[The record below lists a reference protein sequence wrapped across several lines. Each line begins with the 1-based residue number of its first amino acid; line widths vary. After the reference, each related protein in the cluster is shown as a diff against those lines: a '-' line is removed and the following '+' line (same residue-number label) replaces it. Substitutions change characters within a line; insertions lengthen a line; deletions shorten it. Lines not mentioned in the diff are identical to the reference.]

1 LASFSDFSSVIKLI
15 NVRAVR
21 RSETLQGGNMFEF
34 DENIDQSARIKVI
47 GVGGGG
53 GNAINTMIKTGI
65 DGVEF
70 IVANTDAQA
79 LRANTASLKI
89 QLGAKLTK
97 GLGAGA
103 NPEVGKEAAL
113 EDRDRI
119 ASILN
124 GADMVFVAVGL
135 GGGTGTGAAPVIAQ
149 AAREVGALTV
159 GVVTKPFSREGKLRM
174 QKAEDGVIALKEVVD
189 CLLVIP
195 NDRLIGLAGK
205 SMSVV
210 DAFRPADDVL
220 RQAVQGISDLI
231 TTQGMINVDFADV
244 KAVMS
249 DRGMAMMGI
258 GMAEGEK
265 RATEAAMQAISS
277 PLLEEI
283 DISGAKGVLVNI
295 CGSSSMTMDDFDE
308 VSRIIHEKVHED
320 ANIIVGLV
328 INEEMGQK
336 IKVTA
341 IATGFGSSFSKNKS
355 NEDQLKTRHN
365 INIVPPVV
373 THTNREIPT
382 FIRLEKQKSL
392 PAGIRLDLNDTIEE
406 YEIPTFLRKRVD

>member
-1 LASFSDFSSVIKLI
+1 
-15 NVRAVR
+15 
-21 RSETLQGGNMFEF
+21 MFEF
-34 DENIDQSARIKVI
+34 DENIDQSAKIKVI

-79 LRANTASLKI
+79 LRANTAALKI

-258 GMAEGEK
+258 GIAEGEK

-341 IATGFGSSFSKNKS
+341 IATGFGSSFAKNKT
-355 NEDQLKTRHN
+355 NEDQQKIRHN

>member
-1 LASFSDFSSVIKLI
+1 
-15 NVRAVR
+15 
-21 RSETLQGGNMFEF
+21 MFEF

-53 GNAINTMIKTGI
+53 GNAVNTMIQTGI

-79 LRANTASLKI
+79 LRANTANLKI

-119 ASILN
+119 ASILS

-149 AAREVGALTV
+149 AAREMGALTV

-174 QKAEDGVIALKEVVD
+174 QKAEDGVSALKDVVD

-205 SMSVV
+205 SMSVI

-258 GMAEGEK
+258 GIAEGEK

-328 INEEMGQK
+328 INEDMGER

-341 IATGFGSSFSKNKS
+341 IATGFGSSFAKDKCSESQQKARS
-355 NEDQLKTRHN
+355 S
-365 INIVPPVV
+365 INIAQPVV

-382 FIRLEKQKSL
+382 FIRLEKQKNL